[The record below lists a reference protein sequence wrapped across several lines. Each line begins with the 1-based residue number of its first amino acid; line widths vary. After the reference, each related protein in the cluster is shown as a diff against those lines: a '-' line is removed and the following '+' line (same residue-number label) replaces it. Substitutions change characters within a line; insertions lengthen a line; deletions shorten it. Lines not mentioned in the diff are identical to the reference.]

1 MRRQSVGE
9 YRATIRTIPDAADGE
24 APGVWVVD
32 HHLAKRSAI
41 DVELLS
47 GGHLLHLAI
56 AGCLFNDILREAPN
70 RGITIDY
77 LAVTA
82 YGDFD
87 EAGSRGVRYAI
98 EIRSAADRSEVE
110 RLVADMEAEAT
121 IPKALRTGAAVE
133 RAEVTIATD

>member
-1 MRRQSVGE
+1 VGE
-9 YRATIRTIPDAADGE
+9 YRATIRTIPDTPDGE
-24 APGVWVVD
+24 APGGWVVD
-32 HHLAKRSAI
+32 HHLAKRAAI

-70 RGITIDY
+70 RDITIDH

-98 EIRSAADRSEVE
+98 EIRSAADRNEVE

-121 IPKALRTGAAVE
+121 IPQALRAGAAVE
-133 RAEVTIATD
+133 QAEVTITTG

>member
-9 YRATIRTIPDAADGE
+9 YRATIRTIADAADGE
-24 APGVWVVD
+24 ASGVWVVD
-32 HHLAKRSAI
+32 HHLAERAAV

-77 LAVTA
+77 LAVTG

-98 EIRSAADRSEVE
+98 EIRSPAERSEVE
-110 RLVADMEAEAT
+110 RLVADVEAEAT
-121 IPKALRTGAAVE
+121 IPTALRAGAEVL